1 MQQKDLKIAEKF
13 KSLVA
18 QRAKVHE
25 VKIFGSR
32 ARGSATEES
41 DLDVLIVVD
50 HLDHALE
57 KFISEC
63 AWEAGFPEDVIVMP
77 VAVSID
83 TIKNSPLRESIFIKT
98 VYREGVAV

>member
-1 MQQKDLKIAEKF
+1 MHQKDLKIAEKF
-13 KSLVA
+13 KSLVE

-32 ARGSATEES
+32 ARGNATEES

-50 HLDHALE
+50 HLDHELE

-63 AWEAGFPEDVIVMP
+63 AWEAGFPEDVVVMP

-83 TIKNSPLRESIFIKT
+83 TIKNSPLRESVFIKT

>member
-1 MQQKDLKIAEKF
+1 MRQKDLKIAEKF
-13 KSLVA
+13 KSLVE

-32 ARGSATEES
+32 ARGEATEES

-50 HLDHALE
+50 HLDHELE

-63 AWEAGFPEDVIVMP
+63 AWEAGFPEDVVVMP

-83 TIKNSPLRESIFIKT
+83 TIKNSPLRDSVFFKT